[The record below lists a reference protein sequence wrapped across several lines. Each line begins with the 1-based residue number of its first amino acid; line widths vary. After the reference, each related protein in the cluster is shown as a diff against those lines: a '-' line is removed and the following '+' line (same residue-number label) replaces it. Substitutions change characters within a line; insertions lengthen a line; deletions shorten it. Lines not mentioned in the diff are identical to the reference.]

1 MAGATDVTMQ
11 SIETAAQS
19 CHQYCS
25 IAAAAAAAAAAA
37 DTQYTTYD
45 H

>member
-25 IAAAAAAAAAAA
+25 IAAAAAAAAAA